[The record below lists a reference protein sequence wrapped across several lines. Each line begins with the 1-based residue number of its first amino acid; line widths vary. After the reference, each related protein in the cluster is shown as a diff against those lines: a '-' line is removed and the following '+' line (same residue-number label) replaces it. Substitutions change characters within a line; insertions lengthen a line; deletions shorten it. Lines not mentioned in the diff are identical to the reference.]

1 MASAEL
7 DTVIADV
14 DCGGYTFRA
23 SGYTVRFRGCLAV
36 YGSADEGENN
46 GTQGAIPNISEGEH
60 VGAEKITPARHFTE
74 PPARYNE
81 GSLVK
86 FLEEKGIG
94 RPSTY
99 ATIITTIISRGY
111 VERDGKMLRPTKLGE
126 VTTDLMKQYFPE
138 IVDYE
143 FTAQMESSLDDIEH
157 GNVDIQ
163 SVLGSF
169 YTEFAKQLET
179 AEETVAK
186 EKVKLPD
193 EQTDIIC
200 DKCGATMIVKNGR
213 YGKFAACPNYP
224 ACRNTRPLDR
234 KAPASDSAATEK
246 ATPAP
251 DGMKCEK
258 CGADMVLRSGRYG
271 SFYACSNYPQCKN
284 TKQIAKKIGVKCPDC
299 GGEIVAKHGRNRS
312 YFYSCENYPKCKFS
326 SWELPLADKC
336 PQCGGMLFK
345 NKGKNIA
352 VCRTE
357 GCGYKRE
364 LEPTHDG
371 GDGAKDGES
380 AK

>member
-1 MASAEL
+1 
-7 DTVIADV
+7 
-14 DCGGYTFRA
+14 
-23 SGYTVRFRGCLAV
+23 
-36 YGSADEGENN
+36 
-46 GTQGAIPNISEGEH
+46 
-60 VGAEKITPARHFTE
+60 
-74 PPARYNE
+74 
-81 GSLVK
+81 
-86 FLEEKGIG
+86 
-94 RPSTY
+94 
-99 ATIITTIISRGY
+99 
-111 VERDGKMLRPTKLGE
+111 MLRPTKLGE

-224 ACRNTRPLDR
+224 TCRNTRPLDR

-345 NKGKNIA
+345 NKGKNI
-352 VCRTE
+352 VVLLPDT
-357 GCGYKRE
+357 
-364 LEPTHDG
+364 
-371 GDGAKDGES
+371 GDRYLSTQLFAD
-380 AK
+380 